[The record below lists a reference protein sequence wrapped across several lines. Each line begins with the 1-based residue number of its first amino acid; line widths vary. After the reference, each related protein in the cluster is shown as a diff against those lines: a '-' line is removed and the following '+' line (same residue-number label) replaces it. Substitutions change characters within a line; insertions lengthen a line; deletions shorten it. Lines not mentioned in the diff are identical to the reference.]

1 MDESLAPETRAG
13 LLANLA
19 RREPALALPI
29 ASAWSEMDDAD
40 DRPTALRRMGLDILL
55 GLDPEKAWP
64 LIESAYRNEG
74 GEILRELPSL
84 WQRRDGRHADLA
96 AWPTSR
102 LERLGRML
110 QEAYPLVSAPKIES
124 MTMSPVP
131 LDDELRLARVRVLNV
146 LLDRRMGGDP
156 EALASLLDIEPRLRE
171 RYESELKQQEAFQLL
186 LDLRR
191 KEESL
196 RSISDR
202 ASIPLDRVVRL
213 LDETD
218 YRLIRS
224 DDDLLEALVEMITKI
239 GTEAAYDLSML
250 YGKPEPEEKQGE
262 KATGGIKSKVKKAK
276 KKANVRRRLDEDALP
291 GIRPPPTQRHAP
303 GPHPR
308 RRDRGHPRAPGRVPA
323 TAST

>member
-1 MDESLAPETRAG
+1 
-13 LLANLA
+13 
-19 RREPALALPI
+19 
-29 ASAWSEMDDAD
+29 
-40 DRPTALRRMGLDILL
+40 
-55 GLDPEKAWP
+55 
-64 LIESAYRNEG
+64 
-74 GEILRELPSL
+74 
-84 WQRRDGRHADLA
+84 
-96 AWPTSR
+96 
-102 LERLGRML
+102 
-110 QEAYPLVSAPKIES
+110 
-124 MTMSPVP
+124 
-131 LDDELRLARVRVLNV
+131 
-146 LLDRRMGGDP
+146 MGGDP

-171 RYESELKQQEAFQLL
+171 RYESELKQQEASQLL

-276 KKANVRRRLDEDALP
+276 KKANVRRRLDEDALQAYVHRRLNDMHPARIP
-291 GIRPPPTQRHAP
+291 GVEIEVIREPQVKYQRRFDLKVSAPTLDRELVTVIIEIKWSDNPETEASLVDQLAREYLLEHGKTHGIHLIGWMGEWRKGGKLSHDLQELKKHLGAQVESLKASEEGRSLRIEPCVLDLRLRNDLPDRPPTS
-303 GPHPR
+303 
-308 RRDRGHPRAPGRVPA
+308 PA
-323 TAST
+323 